1 MRHIAKLSLIFFL
14 ALTAQASAETIL
26 NCTYKSTTTR
36 VPVVGNDEWSQMD
49 GYDGRSW
56 QVRFD
61 IKDNKIGKLNW
72 LFVNKT
78 R

>member
-26 NCTYKSTTTR
+26 NCTYKSTTIR
-36 VPVVGNDEWSQMD
+36 VPVVGKDEWSHMN

-56 QVRFD
+56 QVRFG